1 MLLVPTRLAPSRI
14 HGLGV
19 FAVAPIAK
27 GTPVWR
33 FEKGLDMEFAPDIAE
48 RFPEHVRAF
57 FSRYGYLDR
66 NLNRLILCFDDAR
79 FVNHSDAPNVATDYA
94 RDPHGLDVALRD
106 IAAGEELTMDYAGF
120 EEAGALY
127 PSPREEGEGARA
139 KRGG

>member
-1 MLLVPTRLAPSRI
+1 MMLLVPTRLAQSPI

-19 FAVAPIAK
+19 FALAPIAK

-33 FEKGLDMEFAPDIAE
+33 FEPGLDMTFVPDIAA
-48 RFPEHVRAF
+48 RFPEHARAF

-66 NLNRLILCFDDAR
+66 HLNRLILCFDDAR
-79 FVNHSDAPNVATDYA
+79 FVNHSATPNVATDYA

-120 EEAGALY
+120 EEAG
-127 PSPREEGEGARA
+127 RVF
-139 KRGG
+139 